1 MEREKTAW
9 KKAAEFHGHVCVGL
23 TIGYKVAQIALKAL
37 EETRAPDE
45 ELIAVVENDACGI
58 DAIMVLT
65 GCTPGK
71 GNLIYKDT
79 GKQVYTFGSRHSN
92 RAIRIAVNGD
102 IFERSPEDRELQ
114 RKVIYGTASDEERAE
129 FEKKREQ
136 NMTDLFNMPADV
148 FAKVTE
154 VEFTLPGK
162 ARLFNSIKCSA
173 CGEYAME
180 PRTRNQGGQ
189 VVCLD
194 CFEDY
199 TRTVIIK

>member
-1 MEREKTAW
+1 MCTEKSDWER
-9 KKAAEFHGHVCVGL
+9 AAEFHGHVCVGL
-23 TIGYKVAQIALKAL
+23 TIGYKVAKMALKAL
-37 EETRAPDE
+37 EERRAPDE
-45 ELIAVVENDACGI
+45 ELICVVENDACGI

-79 GKQVYTFGSRHSN
+79 GKQVYTFGSRNSN
-92 RAIRIAVNGD
+92 KAIRIAVNGD
-102 IFERSPEDRELQ
+102 IFQRGPADRELQ
-114 RKVIYGTASDEERAE
+114 RKVIERVATEEERAE

-136 NMTDLFNMPADV
+136 NMTDLFNMPDEV
-148 FAKVTE
+148 FATITE
-154 VEFTLPGK
+154 VDFSLPGK
-162 ARLFNSIKCSA
+162 ARLFNSLKCSV

-180 PRTRNQGGQ
+180 PRTRNQAGQ

-199 TRTVIIK
+199 TRTVKIN